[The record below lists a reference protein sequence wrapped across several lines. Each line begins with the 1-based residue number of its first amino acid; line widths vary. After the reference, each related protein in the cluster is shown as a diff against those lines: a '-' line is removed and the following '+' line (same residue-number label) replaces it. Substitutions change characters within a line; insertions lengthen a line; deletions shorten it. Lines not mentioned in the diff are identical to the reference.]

1 MLDIGFMEI
10 LVLGAIALI
19 VVGPK
24 DLPGLLRTVGQFVG
38 KARAMAR
45 DFQRT
50 MEDAARDADLGDV
63 ADVVKNKGNL
73 SKMPFDN
80 QVVDTLKEFERTVKS
95 ETTDAIRAAEGAA
108 TPSAST
114 KPSTPAKPS
123 AAPAAT
129 PSVEAS
135 ASPTAPPSPASSPPP
150 AAAPAPAAASASTT
164 PQTTAATT
172 PATAPDPSK
181 AEPAAKSA

>member
-95 ETTDAIRAAEGAA
+95 ETTDAIRAAEGAVK
-108 TPSAST
+108 PSAST
-114 KPSTPAKPS
+114 KPSTPSKP
-123 AAPAAT
+123 ATPPAAT
-129 PSVEAS
+129 PAVEAS
-135 ASPTAPPSPASSPPP
+135 APP
-150 AAAPAPAAASASTT
+150 AAATPTT
-164 PQTTAATT
+164 PQTTAATPAPAAAST
-172 PATAPDPSK
+172 PAPEPSK